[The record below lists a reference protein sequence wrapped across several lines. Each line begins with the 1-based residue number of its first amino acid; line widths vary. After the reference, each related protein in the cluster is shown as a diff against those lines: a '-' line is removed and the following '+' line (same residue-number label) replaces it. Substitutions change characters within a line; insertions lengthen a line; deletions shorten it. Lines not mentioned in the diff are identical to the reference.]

1 MIAAYQLLIEGGKLT
16 PPTKDAIF
24 VARYEP
30 GEYQSLHRDGRATG
44 REKKID
50 EECAGHR
57 GGELCTGS
65 CTGMCDF
72 LSIVSI
78 LKKNLI

>member
-16 PPTKDAIF
+16 PPTNDAIF
-24 VARYEP
+24 VARYKP